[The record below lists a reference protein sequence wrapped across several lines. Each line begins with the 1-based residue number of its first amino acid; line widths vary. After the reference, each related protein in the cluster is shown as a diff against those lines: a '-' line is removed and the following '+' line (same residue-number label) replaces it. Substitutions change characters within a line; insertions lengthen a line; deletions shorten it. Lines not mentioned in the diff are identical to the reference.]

1 MLKIY
6 NMLYWTFK
14 WVIIS
19 LVLIFLI
26 HYLYSFFKNM
36 LTIPKIKDLVNKPIA
51 QYNEI
56 TIPEKKENKE
66 EKQNMENELQNFLKD
81 LKKPEAPAS
90 TILSANEINN
100 DNAFSSY

>member
-1 MLKIY
+1 
-6 NMLYWTFK
+6 
-14 WVIIS
+14 
-19 LVLIFLI
+19 
-26 HYLYSFFKNM
+26 M

-56 TIPEKKENKE
+56 TFPKKKENKE

-90 TILSANEINN
+90 TILSANEISN

>member
-1 MLKIY
+1 
-6 NMLYWTFK
+6 
-14 WVIIS
+14 
-19 LVLIFLI
+19 
-26 HYLYSFFKNM
+26 M